1 VKEWLNK
8 TYPKC
13 RIVTAP
19 QLDAANG
26 GSNVFYLWADTVE
39 DGGTDDKRAMAQ
51 IVPTK
56 FMALGVEQ
64 RVKSYIE
71 DFTNATAG
79 VFVKRPYAI
88 TRWSGI

>member
-1 VKEWLNK
+1 MSHDTGKVRYVAEEVSLAVGQAK
-8 TYPKC
+8 TG
-13 RIVTAP
+13 RT
-19 QLDAANG
+19 
-26 GSNVFYLWADTVE
+26 FYLWANSVE
-39 DGGTDDKRAMAQ
+39 DGGTDDKRTMAQ
-51 IVPTK
+51 VVPAK

-64 RVKSYIE
+64 RAKAYLE

>member
-1 VKEWLNK
+1 MWIRQ

-13 RIVTAP
+13 RVVTAP
-19 QLDAANG
+19 QLGGANG
-26 GSNVFYLWADTVE
+26 GSNVFYLWANTVE
-39 DGGTDDKRAMAQ
+39 DGGTDDKRSICQ

-64 RVKSYIE
+64 RAKSYIE

-79 VFVKRPYAI
+79 VLVKRPYAI
-88 TRWSGI
+88 TRWTGI